1 MKTDSTKSRTT
12 LRKPFEIQ
20 HRPARTRSLA
30 GRSPCFF
37 TLSNFPGDDA
47 AGNLASH
54 AGVAASSS
62 ESHASLKPH
71 ASGSASDPVRSEA
84 GLYRNGMAF
93 GLSRGRCHELID
105 CHEESTT
112 LLWSFGRA
120 LSRARRP
127 KASPDR
133 GPGRHHRSRTAVVGI
148 PGICHSDRGGLAQ
161 FLFRLQPET
170 HSVTHGASR
179 VFPKRECMSTNL
191 VRGNGGCLRSVF
203 WIEASPVRGVGECRS
218 LSGVNTDRF
227 DPRSGGTA
235 DFA

>member
-1 MKTDSTKSRTT
+1 
-12 LRKPFEIQ
+12 
-20 HRPARTRSLA
+20 
-30 GRSPCFF
+30 
-37 TLSNFPGDDA
+37 
-47 AGNLASH
+47 
-54 AGVAASSS
+54 
-62 ESHASLKPH
+62 
-71 ASGSASDPVRSEA
+71 
-84 GLYRNGMAF
+84 MAF
-93 GLSRGRCHELID
+93 GLSRGRCHVLID

-112 LLWSFGRA
+112 LLMVIREGAFPGEASEDVSGPWSRSTPQIQNG
-120 LSRARRP
+120 SRGDTRDLP
-127 KASPDR
+127 F
-133 GPGRHHRSRTAVVGI
+133 RSR
-148 PGICHSDRGGLAQ
+148 GLAQ

-191 VRGNGGCLRSVF
+191 VRGNGGCLRSVY

>member
-54 AGVAASSS
+54 AGVAASPS

-93 GLSRGRCHELID
+93 GLSRGRCHVLID

-112 LLWSFGRA
+112 LLMVIREGAF
-120 LSRARRP
+120 
-127 KASPDR
+127 
-133 GPGRHHRSRTAVVGI
+133 PG
-148 PGICHSDRGGLAQ
+148 
-161 FLFRLQPET
+161 
-170 HSVTHGASR
+170 
-179 VFPKRECMSTNL
+179 
-191 VRGNGGCLRSVF
+191 
-203 WIEASPVRGVGECRS
+203 EASEDVSGPWSRSTPQIQNGSRGDTRDLPFRSRGVGSVPVPPAARNSLRHPWGVPRVPKARMHVDESGPRKWRLSAECVLDRGLPGSRGWGVPKPEWCEHRQVRS
-218 LSGVNTDRF
+218 SEWRDG
-227 DPRSGGTA
+227 
-235 DFA
+235 